1 LVVQKGRFILIM
13 GTLKNTIKEILKPF
27 PRKHAKAILNNQLL
41 TVVDAGAAN
50 GLIPHWQTIDGFATV
65 YGFEPHPEA
74 CKKLQEK
81 YNQSE
86 YAQLYKAIP
95 KGLSRNG
102 GAATLYV
109 LNQPTGSSLLPVD
122 MESPDV
128 HPDDSYI
135 FPIKEISITT
145 ESLHAALQE
154 EKVQQVDMIKLDI
167 QGAELEVMMGMG
179 ENYLHQLIC
188 AEMEVGFKSIYKG
201 APRPNDVEAALNKYD
216 FELFD
221 LNLAHTP
228 AKYKGDVNY
237 YLKHIL
243 GVRPEKNRINGLLV
257 ECDMIFFKKPAT
269 ILQRG
274 DAALVRRY
282 ITALCVYNFFTHAL
296 DMAQKATDHSII
308 NATEQQEIIAAIKKW
323 AALYRKLN
331 HRNFLQEFYNA
342 LGNIKKHIR
351 HGVWGRQ

>member
-1 LVVQKGRFILIM
+1 M

-27 PRKHAKAILNNQLL
+27 PRKHAKVILKNQLL

-50 GLIPHWQTIDGFATV
+50 GLIPHWQTIDGFANV
-65 YGFEPHPEA
+65 YGFEPHPDA

-81 YNQSE
+81 YDQSD
-86 YAQLYKAIP
+86 YAQLYKVIP

-102 GAATLYV
+102 GPATLYV

-122 MESPDV
+122 MQSPDV

-145 ESLHAALQE
+145 ESLQAALKDEQ
-154 EKVQQVDMIKLDI
+154 VQQVDMIKLDI
-167 QGAELEVMMGMG
+167 QGAELDVMMGMG
-179 ENYLHQLIC
+179 DDYLHNLVC

-201 APRPNDVEAALNKYD
+201 APRPHEVEATLDKYD

-221 LNLAHTP
+221 LNLARTP
-228 AKYKGDVNY
+228 AKYKGDANH
-237 YLKHIL
+237 YLEHIL
-243 GVRPEKNRINGLLV
+243 GVRPEKNRVNGLLV
-257 ECDMIFFKKPAT
+257 ECDMIFFKNPAT

-296 DMAQKATDHSII
+296 DMAQKAADRSII
-308 NATEQQEIIAAIKKW
+308 NATEQEELVSAIRKW

-331 HRNFLQEFYNA
+331 HRIFLQGFYNA
-342 LGNIKKHIR
+342 WEHIKKHIR